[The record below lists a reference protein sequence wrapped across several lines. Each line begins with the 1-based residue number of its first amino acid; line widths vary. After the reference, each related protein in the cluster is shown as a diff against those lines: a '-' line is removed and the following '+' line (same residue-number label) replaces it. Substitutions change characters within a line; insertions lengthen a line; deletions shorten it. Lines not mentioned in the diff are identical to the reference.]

1 MRTLERNKQTFYYAL
16 FDSDVSATDPDGNK
30 TGEYI
35 AKYKEPVK
43 MRANISPASGDAQR
57 EQFGTMLEYDRVI
70 VTDDIH
76 CPIDENTVLFIDR
89 PPKKKE
95 DGTLLYDYIVKRV
108 AKSLNTISFAVSK
121 VDIQ

>member
-16 FDSDVSATDPDGNK
+16 FDSDVSATDPEGNK
-30 TGEYI
+30 TGVYI

-76 CPIDENTVLFIDR
+76 CPIDENTVQMR
-89 PPKKKE
+89 
-95 DGTLLYDYIVKRV
+95 TALYF
-108 AKSLNTISFAVSK
+108 TIT
-121 VDIQ
+121 

>member
-16 FDSDVSATDPDGNK
+16 FDSDVPATDPEGNK

-35 AKYKEPVK
+35 ARYKEPIK
-43 MRANISPASGDAQR
+43 IRANISPASGDVQR
-57 EQFGTMLEYDRVI
+57 EPFGAMGEYDKVI
-70 VTDDIH
+70 VTDDID

-121 VDIQ
+121 VDVQ